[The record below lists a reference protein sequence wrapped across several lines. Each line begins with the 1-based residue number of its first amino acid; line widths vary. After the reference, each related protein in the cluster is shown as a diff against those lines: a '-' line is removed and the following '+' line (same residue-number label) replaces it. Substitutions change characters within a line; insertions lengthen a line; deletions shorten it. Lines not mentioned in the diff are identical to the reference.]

1 MDRTLAQ
8 AAKELGITRPK
19 LIELMLEKQLLDEH
33 NLPRFPNRD
42 RHYLR
47 EKEGSWYHP
56 TMGMQYSK
64 STRVRPDGIQWL
76 ADQLDLQHP
85 TAAKG
90 SRDDAA

>member
-19 LIELMLEKQLLDEH
+19 LIELMFEKQLLDEH

-42 RHYLR
+42 RLYLR
-47 EKEGSWYHP
+47 MKEGSWYHP
-56 TMGMQYSK
+56 TVGMQYSK

-76 ADQLDLQHP
+76 NDQLGLECQPSAQDP
-85 TAAKG
+85 
-90 SRDDAA
+90 RDVA

>member
-8 AAKELGITRPK
+8 AAKEFGITRPK

-42 RHYLR
+42 RLYLR
-47 EKEGSWYHP
+47 VKEGSWYHP
-56 TMGMQYSK
+56 TVGMQYSK

-76 ADQLDLQHP
+76 SDQLGLECQPSAQDP
-85 TAAKG
+85 
-90 SRDDAA
+90 RDVA